1 MKQTDKQRL
10 EKIIDY
16 ADKLMKY
23 LRDNNIDRKVLMTE
37 YSVQWAVTT
46 PLYNIG
52 EHVYHLSEELKGQ
65 HDEIPWMMI
74 SGLRHRL
81 VHDYDGTNWSIIVEV
96 VFSELPEFAEQV
108 RAIYS
113 KLK

>member
-23 LRDNNIDRKVLMTE
+23 LYDNNVDREVLMTE

-52 EHVYHLSEELKGQ
+52 EHVYHLSENLKER
-65 HDEIPWMMI
+65 HSEIPWMMI

-81 VHDYDGTNWSIIVEV
+81 VHDYAGTNWSIIVEV

-108 RAIYS
+108 RGIYS
-113 KLK
+113 TLK